1 MAIKP
6 SEASIAFNR
15 REHFHML
22 AALDLL
28 KASLTRAEKAEKE
41 ADIREVRQRQIAEV
55 ATLINRVHSLDIQ

>member
-1 MAIKP
+1 MATKP
-6 SEASIAFNR
+6 VEATIAFNK

-41 ADIREVRQRQIAEV
+41 ADIREVRQRQLAEV
-55 ATLINRVHSLDIQ
+55 AALTNRVLSLDL

>member
-1 MAIKP
+1 MATKP
-6 SEASIAFNR
+6 TEATIAFNK

-41 ADIREVRQRQIAEV
+41 ADIREVRQRQLAEV
-55 ATLINRVHSLDIQ
+55 AALTNRVLSLDL